1 MTPVILKYLEQMIA
15 HNASDLYLTT
25 GAKAL
30 LRIDDEL
37 HAISEKALT
46 EDDIQEALGNTL
58 TTRQMRDFESHMELN
73 TSLDI
78 GRYGRFRLNALK
90 QRQHPAL
97 VIRRIVSDIPDF
109 ETLRL
114 PSLLGQLSLMK
125 RGIIFIT
132 GMTGAGKSTTLA
144 SMVDYRNQ
152 NSEGHIITIE
162 DPIEFH
168 HEHKRSLITQREV
181 GVDTESYA
189 IALKNSLRQRPDVIL
204 IGEVRDRE
212 VMEQTMMA
220 AETGHLCLATIHAT
234 NSYQTIERIINL
246 FPDDMH
252 DQIRLSLSMN
262 LKAILSQRLVPCL
275 QGGMTLALELM
286 LNQGFIKEL
295 IYEGK
300 IGKIR
305 EVIQQN
311 SNSGMQTFDQALIKL
326 YMEGSIS
333 EDVAVAQAD
342 IPAEMQMKIKQ
353 VNLEKEKDEF
363 EVGSGLS
370 SLDTSLLSISD

>member
-1 MTPVILKYLEQMIA
+1 LTPVILKYLEQMIT

>member
-1 MTPVILKYLEQMIA
+1 LTPVILKYLEQMIA

>member
-1 MTPVILKYLEQMIA
+1 MIT
-15 HNASDLYLTT
+15 HNASDLYLTK

-37 HAISEKALT
+37 HPISEKALT

-73 TSLDI
+73 TSLEI

-90 QRQHPAL
+90 QRQSPAL
-97 VIRRIVSDIPDF
+97 VIRRIVSDIPNF
-109 ETLRL
+109 EALRL

-168 HEHKRSLITQREV
+168 HEHKKSLITQREV

-189 IALKNSLRQRPDVIL
+189 VALKNSLRQRPDVIL

-262 LKAILSQRLVPCL
+262 LKAILSQRLVPSL
-275 QGGMTLALELM
+275 QGGMTLAVELM
-286 LNQGFIKEL
+286 LNQGFIREL

-326 YMEGSIS
+326 YVEGSIS
-333 EDVAVAQAD
+333 EEVAIAQAD
-342 IPAEMQMKIKQ
+342 IPAEMQMKLKQ
-353 VNLEKEKDEF
+353 INIEKEKDEF
-363 EVGSGLS
+363 ELGSGLS

>member
-1 MTPVILKYLEQMIA
+1 MTPVILKYLEQMIT

>member
-1 MTPVILKYLEQMIA
+1 MTPVILKYLEQMIT

-262 LKAILSQRLVPCL
+262 LKAILSQRLVPSL

>member
-1 MTPVILKYLEQMIA
+1 MTPVILKYLEQMIT
-15 HNASDLYLTT
+15 HNASDLYLTK

-37 HAISEKALT
+37 HPISEKALT

-73 TSLDI
+73 TSLEI

-90 QRQHPAL
+90 QRQSPAL
-97 VIRRIVSDIPDF
+97 VIRRIVSDIPNF
-109 ETLRL
+109 EALRL

-168 HEHKRSLITQREV
+168 HEHKKSLITQREV

-189 IALKNSLRQRPDVIL
+189 VALKNSLRQRPDVIL

-262 LKAILSQRLVPCL
+262 LKAILSQRLVPSL
-275 QGGMTLALELM
+275 QGGMTLAVELM
-286 LNQGFIKEL
+286 LNQGFIREL

-326 YMEGSIS
+326 YVEGSIS
-333 EDVAVAQAD
+333 EEVAIAQAD
-342 IPAEMQMKIKQ
+342 IPAEMQMKLKQ
-353 VNLEKEKDEF
+353 INIEKEKDEF
-363 EVGSGLS
+363 ELGSGLS